1 MESNKA
7 EKSVH
12 ASRYPYIGMWVTYRF
27 SVQEEQAC

>member
-12 ASRYPYIGMWVTYRF
+12 ASQYPYIGMWVTYRF
-27 SVQEEQAC
+27 SVTF